1 MNMEE
6 LTKEYSIACAKA
18 VRDSIHALV
27 RKWDKDI
34 VNSLNERDYCIC
46 AELYGDSLCILGY
59 IGMDGYYGY
68 TRWDNSDMN
77 RQVQE
82 VFDKLG
88 AQVVLNAMVYCGWE
102 ETTQTITWRIY

>member
-18 VRDSIHALV
+18 VRDGIHALV

-46 AELYGDSLCILGY
+46 AELYGDSLSILAY
-59 IGMDGYYGY
+59 IGKDDYYGY
-68 TRWDNSDMN
+68 KRYLNSDMQ
-77 RQVQE
+77 RDVQE
-82 VFDKLG
+82 MFDKLG

-102 ETTQTITWRIY
+102 ETIQTITWEIK